1 MSLEDDSPESEC
13 LKRLQQHEVRASAY
27 YYIMSPTVA
36 NDYPWV
42 LAGISQ
48 LPCEGILF
56 MVNEYNK
63 IDSYL
68 ISEEPFVSKLN
79 R

>member
-1 MSLEDDSPESEC
+1 
-13 LKRLQQHEVRASAY
+13 
-27 YYIMSPTVA
+27 MSPTVA